1 MFRRFCEVVV
11 TFVFGNWFMAAAP
24 TNPFVEADDVVQ
36 TASGGDLIEFQR
48 KKFCL
53 FPYKHWAVY
62 IGDQ

>member
-11 TFVFGNWFMAAAP
+11 AFVFGNWFMGAAP
-24 TNPFVEADDVVQ
+24 RNPFVEADDVVQ

-48 KKFCL
+48 WKFCL
-53 FPYKHWAVY
+53 LPYKHWAVY

>member
-1 MFRRFCEVVV
+1 M
-11 TFVFGNWFMAAAP
+11 GAAP
-24 TNPFVEADDVVQ
+24 RNPFVEADAVVQ
-36 TASGGDLIEFQR
+36 TANGGDLIEFKR